1 MIKEY
6 KVGGF
11 SEYIHKL
18 PIGQEIKFEG
28 PFGRGLELEDG
39 DFYAFCGGTGVLPL
53 LDLIYELLLEVYRRV
68 SKTNSIP
75 RLPPGFKLTLYLS
88 VNTR

>member
-11 SEYIHKL
+11 SEFVHKL
-18 PIGQEIKFEG
+18 EEGKRVRIEG

-39 DFYAFCGGTGVLPL
+39 EFLAFCGGTGVLPL
-53 LDLIYELLLEVYRRV
+53 LDLVYELLLELYRRV
-68 SKTNSIP
+68 ARTGTPS
-75 RLPPGFKLTLYLS
+75 RLPPNFRLS
-88 VNTR
+88 MHLSLNS